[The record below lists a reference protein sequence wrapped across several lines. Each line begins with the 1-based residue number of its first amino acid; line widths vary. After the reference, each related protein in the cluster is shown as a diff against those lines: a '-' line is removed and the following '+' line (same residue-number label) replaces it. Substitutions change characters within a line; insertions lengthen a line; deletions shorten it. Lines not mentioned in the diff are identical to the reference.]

1 MITQMLGA
9 EAEINFDV
17 NLENEK
23 NSMKKKS
30 HRHKLK
36 SVADTLCIVSYSAQC
51 WKVYEK
57 CLIIK
62 IWNWVFERKFHSVPT
77 IFSENLTYA
86 QN

>member
-51 WKVYEK
+51 LKVYEK
-57 CLIIK
+57 CLIPKIK
-62 IWNWVFERKFHSVPT
+62 N
-77 IFSENLTYA
+77 
-86 QN
+86 

>member
-36 SVADTLCIVSYSAQC
+36 SVADTLCIVSYSA
-51 WKVYEK
+51 
-57 CLIIK
+57 
-62 IWNWVFERKFHSVPT
+62 
-77 IFSENLTYA
+77 
-86 QN
+86 